1 MTRARDVSSR
11 GGLTLVVPTSVTNGT
26 VGANG
31 AITVGS
37 AVSSVTING
46 AFSAT
51 YDNYKI
57 MISGGVGST
66 ANNILFTL
74 GATATGYYEARIF
87 CTYAGVISANTTNNG
102 ANGTIGQQTTQGLFG
117 NLDILSPFL
126 ATQTNWGSTQLAAT
140 TTRVDQVQGMLNNT
154 TSYTSFTIT
163 PGAGT
168 LTGGNIR
175 IYGYNNG

>member
-11 GGLTLVVPTSVTNGT
+11 GGLTLIVPTSVTNGT

-31 AITVGS
+31 AVTIGS

-57 MISGGVGST
+57 ILNGGTSSAQTAIS
-66 ANNILFTL
+66 LRL
-74 GATATGYYEARIF
+74 GASTSAYYGNYIYGNITDSTPRSAPTSGSIF
-87 CTYAGVISANTTNNG
+87 TYAGGCDIGLVSANIELT
-102 ANGTIGQQTTQGLFG
+102 
-117 NLDILSPFL
+117 SPFL
-126 ATQTNWGSTQLAAT
+126 AK
-140 TTRVDQVQGMLNNT
+140 T
-154 TSYTSFTIT
+154 TSIFASMVNYGNNRGTFAGDHEVGASYTDFTLL
-163 PGAGT
+163 PSSGT
-168 LTGGNIR
+168 MTGGTIR